1 MPAPVT
7 LEVELKAQEEW
18 PNSRVVWAA
27 AVKLPV
33 AVPPPS
39 RSSVPE
45 LTVTMPSLTR
55 AISLNAVVPVP
66 AVFSIVPW
74 LSMVSVPSPS
84 QVASPWMSMVCED
97 LVLDRGAV
105 LLGEDVLVGQGD
117 RALIDQSD
125 AVKRLLLITGSR
137 PQLEPPFHDERPR
150 A

>member
-1 MPAPVT
+1 MKSNSTVPAPIT

-18 PNSRVVWAA
+18 PNSSVVWAS

-55 AISLNAVVPVP
+55 ATLLTTVVPEP

-74 LSMVSVPSPS
+74 LSIVSVPSPS
-84 QVASPWMSMVCED
+84 QVASP
-97 LVLDRGAV
+97 
-105 LLGEDVLVGQGD
+105 
-117 RALIDQSD
+117 
-125 AVKRLLLITGSR
+125 
-137 PQLEPPFHDERPR
+137 
-150 A
+150 